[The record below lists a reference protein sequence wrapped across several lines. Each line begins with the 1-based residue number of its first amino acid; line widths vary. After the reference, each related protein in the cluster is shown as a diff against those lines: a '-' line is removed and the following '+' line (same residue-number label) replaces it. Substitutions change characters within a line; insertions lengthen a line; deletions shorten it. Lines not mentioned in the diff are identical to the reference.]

1 VAVSLCVLVQNVPA
15 SFMNLARNVVGCLP
29 KKTTTMKEM
38 KEMQTANLKID
49 GGATCVICITC
60 TAAGCDVK
68 IAEVFLTSTNNVA
81 KNVRVITSVT
91 GY

>member
-1 VAVSLCVLVQNVPA
+1 
-15 SFMNLARNVVGCLP
+15 
-29 KKTTTMKEM
+29 
-38 KEMQTANLKID
+38 LKID

-81 KNVRVITSVT
+81 KNVM